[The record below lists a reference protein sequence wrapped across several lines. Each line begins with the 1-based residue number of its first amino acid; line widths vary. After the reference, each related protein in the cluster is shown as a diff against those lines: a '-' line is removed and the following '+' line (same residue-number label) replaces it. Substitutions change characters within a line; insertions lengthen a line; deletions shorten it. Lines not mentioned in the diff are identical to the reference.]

1 MLDYDVNACIVM
13 YFMLCAMLI
22 QLLQGLEVTVI
33 LIFLGV
39 AYNKFKNKK

>member
-1 MLDYDVNACIVM
+1 MS
-13 YFMLCAMLI
+13 LI
-22 QLLQGLEVTVI
+22 TILQGLEVTVI